1 MQLAEATSSLAQV
14 AVAFIRAGYV
24 MEMMTVKIM
33 KMKEDAVYTNANY
46 F

>member
-14 AVAFIRAGYV
+14 AVASIRAGYV
-24 MEMMTVKIM
+24 MEMMIVKIM
-33 KMKEDAVYTNANY
+33 KMKKDAVYTNAN